1 MMPLLSIIIPAYNVE
16 TFLPKCLDSI
26 FSQNCSDF
34 EVICVNDGSTDGTLD
49 LLERYAA
56 NHNNLKVISQP
67 NLGMSASRNHGLDV
81 AEGDYVMFVD
91 SDDWLCDGALARL
104 SAHLDGKDVVC
115 FNTKKYIEQTGEYQK
130 NKLPIIEGAVT
141 GWGYFNKTRLTPTA
155 IHFVCIWQR
164 AYRRSFLEEHQLR
177 FEETVRRAE
186 DDLFSTMVM
195 FNAKTLTVVDE
206 CVYVYR
212 VRPQSITTT
221 VNIDRWYDSIRVQEM
236 LADFFIPKNDVDKTA
251 IYQVMA
257 SNYINYF
264 SQKTK
269 SLYGNRDRELKQ
281 RINWDY
287 FRETCVTARHRRL
300 YRMIRISP
308 TLFRWYERISSKM
321 H

>member
-1 MMPLLSIIIPAYNVE
+1 MSKLSVIIPAYNVE
-16 TFLPKCLDSI
+16 AFLPQCLDSI
-26 FSQNCSDF
+26 FSQDCSDF
-34 EVICVNDGSTDGTLD
+34 EVICVNDGSTDGTQT

-56 NHNNLKVISQP
+56 NHTNLKVISQL
-67 NLGMSASRNHGLDV
+67 NKGMSASRNHGLDV
-81 AEGDYVMFVD
+81 AEGEYVMFVD

-104 SAHLDGKDVVC
+104 RAHLDGEDVIC
-115 FNTKKYIEQTGEYQK
+115 FNAKKYIEQTGEYQD
-130 NKLPIIEGAVT
+130 NKLPVINEAMT
-141 GWGYFNKTRLTPTA
+141 GWEYFHKTRLIPTA

-164 AYRRSFLEEHQLR
+164 TYRRAFLDEHQLR

-195 FNAKTLTVVDE
+195 FHAKTLKVVDE

-221 VNIDRWYDSIRVQEM
+221 VSIDRWYDSIRVQEM

-251 IYQVMA
+251 IYQVLA

-264 SQKTK
+264 SKKTK

-281 RINWDY
+281 RINWEY
-287 FRETCVTARHRRL
+287 FKDTCITSRHRRL
-300 YRMIRISP
+300 YLMIRFSP
-308 TLFRWYERISSKM
+308 VLFRWYEGVGSKV